1 LLLCLCQVWLWRL
14 ASAVCLG
21 LCRTRGLAA
30 TVVCSGRGQGVGC
43 NACDELLPKYVVD
56 YLSPTL
62 CLSFSPSL
70 FVLVQDVLLRQGL
83 VCYTV
88 ADDRARRE
96 ASRLYQEAASLQ
108 ETLSKL
114 REDNLVREH
123 LLAMNSLLERSIAQF
138 NAVSDTIRRQIA
150 EARQTEQLQE
160 QKQPQAAQAAQ
171 AAQAPTLAAAADS
184 ASSGAGRAQPPALI
198 WRVLQTLPLAS
209 AAAGPG
215 VAALAAGAQRKRK
228 RSASAEPA
236 CKRRRPS
243 PD

>member
-1 LLLCLCQVWLWRL
+1 
-14 ASAVCLG
+14 
-21 LCRTRGLAA
+21 
-30 TVVCSGRGQGVGC
+30 
-43 NACDELLPKYVVD
+43 
-56 YLSPTL
+56 
-62 CLSFSPSL
+62 
-70 FVLVQDVLLRQGL
+70 LRQGL
-83 VCYTV
+83 VCYSV

-96 ASRLYQEAASLQ
+96 ASRLHQEAASLQ

-150 EARQTEQLQE
+150 DARQTEQLQE
-160 QKQPQAAQAAQ
+160 QKQQPQPQPQAV
-171 AAQAPTLAAAADS
+171 QAPALAAAVVS
-184 ASSGAGRAQPPALI
+184 ASSGGRAQSPALT
-198 WRVLQTLPLAS
+198 WRVLQTLPQAS

-215 VAALAAGAQRKRK
+215 VVALAGAQRKRK

-236 CKRRRPS
+236 GKRRRPS